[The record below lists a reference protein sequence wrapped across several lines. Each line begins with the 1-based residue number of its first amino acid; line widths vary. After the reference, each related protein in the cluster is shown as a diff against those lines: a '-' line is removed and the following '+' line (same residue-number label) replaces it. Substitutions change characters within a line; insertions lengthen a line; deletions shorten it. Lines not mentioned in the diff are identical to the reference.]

1 MATNL
6 GIDESLLSK
15 AYELSGL
22 KSKKAT
28 VNEALAEYVSRRKQ
42 LEIKKLFGKIDFDE
56 DYDYKKGRH
65 R

>member
-6 GIDESLLSK
+6 GIDESLLNE
-15 AYELSGL
+15 AYQMSGL

-28 VNEALAEYVSRRKQ
+28 VNEALAEYVRHRKQ
-42 LEIKKLFGKIDFDE
+42 LEIIKVFGKIEMDQ